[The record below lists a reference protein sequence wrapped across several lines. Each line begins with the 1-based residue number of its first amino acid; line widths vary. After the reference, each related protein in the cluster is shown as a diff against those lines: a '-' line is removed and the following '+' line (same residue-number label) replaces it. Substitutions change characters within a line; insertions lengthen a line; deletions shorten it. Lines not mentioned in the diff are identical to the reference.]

1 MKTLGIIGGMSPES
15 TALYYRIINRE
26 VNRRLGGNHSAD
38 IVMHSVDFEEVV
50 RLQKSGD
57 WEVAGALLAASA
69 TKLEGAGAQLLLVAT
84 NTMHKVAPA
93 IERATTVPLLHVVDA
108 TAIAIREQ
116 GMQRVGL
123 LGTTF
128 TMSDGFY
135 TERMAAQGIQTIVPT
150 EPEQADINR
159 IIFEQLCLGRV
170 EPEAVQY
177 LQKVITGLKEQGA
190 QGVIL
195 GCTELCLAVEADKTP
210 LPVFDSTT
218 IHALAAVEAVLT
230 PPPPA

>member
-15 TALYYRIINRE
+15 TTLYYRIINRE
-26 VNRRLGGNHSAD
+26 VNRCLGDNHSAD

-50 RLQKSGD
+50 RMQKSGG
-57 WEVAGALLAASA
+57 WEAAGALLAASA

-116 GMQRVGL
+116 GMQKVGL

-135 TERMAAQGIQTIVPT
+135 PERMAVQGIQTIVPT
-150 EPEQADINR
+150 ESEQTDINR

-230 PPPPA
+230 PPLPV

>member
-15 TALYYRIINRE
+15 TTLYYRIINRE
-26 VNRRLGGNHSAD
+26 VNRCLGDNHSAD

-50 RLQKSGD
+50 RMQKSGD
-57 WEVAGALLAASA
+57 WEAAGALLAASA
-69 TKLEGAGAQLLLVAT
+69 AKLEGAGAQLLLVAT

-116 GMQRVGL
+116 GMQKVGL

-135 TERMAAQGIQTIVPT
+135 PERMAVQGIQTIVPT
-150 EPEQADINR
+150 ESEQTDINR

-230 PPPPA
+230 PPLPV